1 MIVRSERS
9 REETIPPGNL
19 RIVCD
24 EILNLPVSASDPTN
38 PAEYQIAAKVRELC
52 KARGIAPDEFVVG
65 STGIGRGVGAV
76 LQREWSPRIQI
87 VDENGAPSEMIVSQ
101 ENPRPAKEIYDRKVT
116 ELWFGV
122 REFVEADMIRG
133 LDRQTANQLC
143 SRTYED
149 KGSGGGEKI
158 RYRRRTRCFTVRM
171 RLMLW
176 HFISFYSGKKVST
189 P

>member
-1 MIVRSERS
+1 MQS
-9 REETIPPGNL
+9 
-19 RIVCD
+19 
-24 EILNLPVSASDPTN
+24 
-38 PAEYQIAAKVRELC
+38 
-52 KARGIAPDEFVVG
+52 RGIAPDEFVIG
-65 STGIGRGVGAV
+65 STGIGRGNWRCV
-76 LQREWSPRIQI
+76 QREWSPRIQI

-133 LDRQTANQLC
+133 LGSNVQRRINCAPE
-143 SRTYED
+143 RTKI
-149 KGSGGGEKI
+149 KGVEAEEKT
-158 RYRRRTRCFTVRM
+158 RYRRRMRCFTVRM